1 MDTNNIS
8 TTQTKRQTA
17 DLCKDH
23 TPLPHWTTSTRTVYS
38 PSHSSSRKLYMLLT
52 GWALVLGITVAAS
65 LVGERRFGE
74 ADDRPAGL
82 YPDSLPETMRGNAFA
97 SHPQALGN
105 WTNEAERPTFRLLK
119 EPDNSMPSA
128 FRHTQPN
135 VITHAEW
142 LEPIRKILAASERP
156 LRILQIGDSHV
167 AGKSFPQAIKA
178 ALTQYIGAA
187 ESNPENGEGMTFH
200 YFGKNGATS
209 QHFRTDSYMQ
219 KFATQ
224 EPDLIIL
231 SLGTN
236 EAHGMGYREDLHES
250 QLDQFFELLR
260 KACPDAVILLT
271 TPPGDYLTRSFVDY
285 RQTSRSHRKVRHVR
299 RSKQP
304 NPMSARCAQLI
315 KEYGEAHQMPVWD
328 LYHICGG
335 EEAAL
340 RNWVSGNYMRPD
352 RIHFHP
358 QGYTLHGKL
367 LAEALVQ
374 ALRN

>member
-1 MDTNNIS
+1 
-8 TTQTKRQTA
+8 
-17 DLCKDH
+17 
-23 TPLPHWTTSTRTVYS
+23 
-38 PSHSSSRKLYMLLT
+38 MLLT
-52 GWALVLGITVAAS
+52 GWALVLGITVASATWENDG
-65 LVGERRFGE
+65 LAKRMTVR
-74 ADDRPAGL
+74 AGL

-97 SHPQALGN
+97 PHPQALGN
-105 WTNEAERPTFRLLK
+105 WTKSAERPTFRLLK

-142 LEPIRKILAASERP
+142 LEPIRKILAAGERP

-219 KFATQ
+219 KFATE

-236 EAHGMGYREDLHES
+236 EAHGMGYREDLHKS

-299 RSKQP
+299 RSKQQQTRL
-304 NPMSARCAQLI
+304 MHYQLVQNL
-315 KEYGEAHQMPVWD
+315 ATLHQSLLQE
-328 LYHICGG
+328 LYICGG